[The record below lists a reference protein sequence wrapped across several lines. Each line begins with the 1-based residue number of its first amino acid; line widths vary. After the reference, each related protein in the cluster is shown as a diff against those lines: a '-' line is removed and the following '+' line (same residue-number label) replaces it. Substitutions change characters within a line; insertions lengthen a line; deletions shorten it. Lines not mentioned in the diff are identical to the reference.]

1 LRTHG
6 RSNEGGNANRKTV
19 MELLHALADTG
30 QDGCDS
36 YMECTC
42 GMRTWGDDDWAAWE
56 AFKAHKRMAQ
66 LEVPQSRGNRA
77 MYVESGARRKDRPE
91 GP

>member
-1 LRTHG
+1 
-6 RSNEGGNANRKTV
+6 

-42 GMRTWGDDDWAAWE
+42 GIRTWGDDDWAAWE

-66 LEVPQSRGNRA
+66 LEVPQSPGNRA
-77 MYVESGARRKDRPE
+77 MYVQSGARRKDRPE